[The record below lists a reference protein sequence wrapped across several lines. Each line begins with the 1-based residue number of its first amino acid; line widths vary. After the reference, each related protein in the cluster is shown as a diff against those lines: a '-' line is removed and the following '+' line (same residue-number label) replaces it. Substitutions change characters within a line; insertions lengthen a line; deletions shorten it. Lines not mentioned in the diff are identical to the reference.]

1 MSLSE
6 LLLSRDMVVPTQ
18 PRSPQTQLGI
28 ILAVLLLAFLTGLVF
43 SPLVKRLMAPY
54 EVSGSITPLD
64 PNMVEP
70 LEWQQVSAE
79 TAKSANAAVPVTND
93 PVPAAAPFI
102 FFGSEDDKQRATDCL
117 AATIYYEAGAEHTG
131 GQLAVAQVVLNR
143 MRHPAY
149 PKSVCGVVFQGHE
162 RRTGCQFSYTCDG
175 SMVRRRPSAGAWA
188 QARKL
193 ANALLNGVVYR
204 SVGTA
209 THYHTDWVLPKW
221 SAKLDKVHIERSHLF
236 FRFHGFWGTPKA
248 LSGRYAGHEPR
259 FGKLGVLSPQHRNDD
274 TKAVE
279 DLLLTT
285 VDGVAADGSD
295 IALAATSAQYAAD
308 PTMGG
313 FLSAEKENAASLK
326 LQVDPLLDSNTLPVL
341 AIRACGDQANCKV
354 SAWTDAGMIPDSDT
368 IDHNS
373 RNAIAFSFER
383 KKGVKGSRARWNC
396 VIFPRE
402 NKQECL

>member
-1 MSLSE
+1 MNLRE
-6 LLLSRDMVVPTQ
+6 LVLSRDMAAPAETASVFN
-18 PRSPQTQLGI
+18 RYG
-28 ILAVLLLAFLTGLVF
+28 ILAALIFLAFLSGLVI
-43 SPLVKRLMAPY
+43 SPVIKRLMAPY
-54 EVSGSITPLD
+54 EASGSITPLA

-70 LEWQQVSAE
+70 LEWQQVSVE
-79 TAKSANAAVPVTND
+79 TAKTANAAVPVTTD

-102 FFGSEDDKQRATDCL
+102 FFGAEDDRQRATDCL

-149 PKSVCGVVFQGHE
+149 PKSICGVVFQGHE

-193 ANALLNGVVYR
+193 ANAMLSGVVYR
-204 SVGTA
+204 AVGTA

-248 LSGRYAGHEPR
+248 MSGRYTGSEPR
-259 FGKLGVLSPQHRNDD
+259 FGKLGMMSLQHRNDD
-274 TKAVE
+274 TQAIE
-279 DLLLTT
+279 DLLATET
-285 VDGVAADGSD
+285 EAVDGGD
-295 IALAATSAQYAAD
+295 IALPAAGAAAAAD

-313 FLSAEKENAASLK
+313 FLSSEKDNAASLK

-341 AIRACGDQANCKV
+341 AIRACGDQVNCKV
-354 SAWTDAGMIPDSDT
+354 SAWTDAGMIPDGDV
-368 IDHNS
+368 IDHNA
-373 RNAIAFSFER
+373 RNSIAFSFER
-383 KKGVKGSRARWNC
+383 KKGSKGSKARWNC
-396 VIFPRE
+396 VVFPRE
-402 NKQECL
+402 DKSECL